1 MTGNPLPRRGEI
13 WTANLGNPPIRHW
26 VLVVSLDQ
34 RNLSERTESVLIVP
48 LSSSGPE
55 GATVIQLP
63 PGETGLP
70 GPSFVKGHFMQVLAK
85 RALLTQE
92 RRILSATRMREVAL
106 AIRRSFDPDAPW
118 FPLHQGM
125 SRYSYRRSNEVFLWG
140 FWASVREEVFDEI
153 SKCW

>member
-1 MTGNPLPRRGEI
+1 LISNPLPRRGEI

-26 VLVVSLDQ
+26 VLIVSLDP
-34 RNLSERTESVLIVP
+34 RNLSERTESILIVP

-55 GATVIQLP
+55 GTTVMQLP

-85 RALLTQE
+85 RALLDRE
-92 RRILSATRMREVAL
+92 SRVLSATRMREVAS

-118 FPLHQGM
+118 PGQKAPL
-125 SRYSYRRSNEVFLWG
+125 
-140 FWASVREEVFDEI
+140 
-153 SKCW
+153 